1 MKRHKTWF
9 SLGLIALS
17 ALALAL
23 ILAVLPAGAA
33 HKTANVVGTVTTD
46 PMVASPDNNVPQ
58 SARTITITVEDP
70 DLNTLQFVGTGPE
83 GEPSTMGGADGEAVG
98 DGGAPSAVGPFYR
111 DLANAIADRNHDGA
125 IDIKD
130 IQIVPSTASVTVS
143 RILNQENG
151 IVEFINSG
159 AGGAF
164 SVRYATSMKEYT
176 QATASD
182 GTKSDLV
189 TVQGDGDQM
198 TLRLRETTSSSG
210 IFTATVVV
218 VNGDDAAVMDSTGDG
233 GHLNPDG
240 TRPTLAVSDGSSI
253 IVRYNDK
260 TPTRTVTA
268 RIDVEDDPPNFTNVM
283 PANKTVTND
292 LDTVLTAEVSDN
304 IAGVDTDEDNSVQ
317 VMYSIDGGN
326 EIKAI
331 PANVDVKE
339 TSSGSGVW
347 VVSFNINNIPAI
359 EAEKEDKTGTLDSTI
374 TWRVMAKD
382 KAGNQGRT
390 DADSETAGNQDGSLT
405 VKTTRPVLQDAYT
418 GDNWN
423 ADKKQV
429 DGSRTGNDNPV
440 TAGTSD
446 DRTSIRL
453 VFDRGMMAASLQT
466 SDFEVDDAKP
476 NGVALGS
483 GSDSNSVFL
492 TVPEMAPDARPK
504 IEIVGD
510 VQDAGGNSVDT
521 EKAAGSV
528 IERATDGIA
537 PKLTITVEDDYTTG
551 AIQLTV
557 TSDEPIRGSQP
568 QLTFTSCSGA
578 GDTAKNCTETVSPGI
593 SPRVVESR
601 KEWKFSVT
609 GLGEGLHTVQGEV
622 RDTVGNMAT
631 AGSQSDSTA
640 AGAVTF
646 EIDKTLDPAS
656 STIPAGGAK
665 ASNAEPFYITI
676 DWAGEGTEYTGD
688 SHKTVT
694 LTKAVLNAG
703 TDNER
708 DVLEHASSSDSR
720 KFTIA
725 ISEIGA
731 GKHTLTYNGMD
742 EGGNELANDAA
753 LKFEV
758 VTPPALKLSL
768 TVGNNLVSLPRDPA
782 STDVQDVFGDVAE
795 VTLIFTQPRPGESD
809 LPWMF
814 AVRDPAT
821 GQFAGDLTT
830 IDASHAY
837 IVKSSGS
844 TVVSIDI
851 PQLDAQ
857 QVPPSISVPAGK
869 WMLVPVVSLA
879 SIGPNDGEIETGD
892 MFCAG
897 DYFGPDLSNAYTFE
911 AGRWT
916 NIGATD
922 NVRVGSGYWILLSKD
937 GIITPA
943 TGGACS
949 TS

>member
-23 ILAVLPAGAA
+23 VITVLPAGAA
-33 HKTANVVGTVTTD
+33 HKTANEVGTVTTS
-46 PMVASPDNNVPQ
+46 PTVASPDDNVPQ

-83 GEPSTMGGADGEAVG
+83 GEASMSGVGTEGEALN
-98 DGGAPSAVGPFYR
+98 APTDIGPFTV
-111 DLANAIADRNHDGA
+111 DLAHAVADRNHDGT
-125 IDIKD
+125 IDTKD
-130 IQIVPSTASVTVS
+130 LQVRPANAPITVS
-143 RILNQENG
+143 QIFNADAG
-151 IVEFINSG
+151 IVQFVNSG

-164 SVRYATSMKEYT
+164 SVRYATSTPENTLYR
-176 QATASD
+176 ASD
-182 GTKSDLV
+182 GTTDELV
-189 TVQGDGDQM
+189 TVQGDGEPMD
-198 TLRLRETTSSSG
+198 LRLVETSSSSG
-210 IFTATVVV
+210 EFTATVVV

-233 GHLNPDG
+233 ANLNPSMSP
-240 TRPTLAVSDGSSI
+240 RPTLAVSDGSSI

-268 RIDVEDDPPNFTNVM
+268 RIDVEDDPPNFTNVT
-283 PANKTVTND
+283 PANKTVTNN
-292 LDTVLTAEVSDN
+292 LDTVLMAEVSDN
-304 IAGVDTDEDNSVQ
+304 IAGVDTDEENSVQ
-317 VMYSIDGGN
+317 VIYTIDGGN
-326 EIKAI
+326 EMTAI

-453 VFDRGMMAASLQT
+453 VFDRAMMGSSLQN
-466 SDFEVDDAKP
+466 SDFEVDDAEP

-483 GSDSNSVFL
+483 GSASNSVFL

-609 GLGEGLHTVQGEV
+609 GLGEGLHTVQGQV

-631 AGSQSDSTA
+631 AGSKSDSTA

-656 STIPAGGAK
+656 STTPAGGAK